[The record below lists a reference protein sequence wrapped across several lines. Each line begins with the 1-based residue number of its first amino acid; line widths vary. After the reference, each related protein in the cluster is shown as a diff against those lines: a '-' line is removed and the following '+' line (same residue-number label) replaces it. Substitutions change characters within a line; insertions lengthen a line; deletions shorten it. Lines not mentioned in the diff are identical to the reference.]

1 MARQISAEKQQMF
14 LNEDV
19 RTLLPRMAVPT
30 IVAQLITTIYNI
42 VDTYFVSTIGTN
54 ATAAVG
60 VNSSLERTITLVG
73 SLIGAGAC
81 SYIARL
87 LGSKKKTLADQVLS
101 TSFLTG
107 FGIGIVLM
115 LLGQLLISPLVDLLG
130 ATAECKVY
138 SMQYASYVLYAA
150 PFMIGSFILNMCLR
164 SEGSATFAMI
174 GIGIGGILNCFL
186 DPLFIYGLDL
196 GVMGASIA
204 TAISKFVSFCILL
217 WPYLRKKSSVEISLK
232 KFLYRRED
240 VKAVLSIGSTSFFR
254 SAMTVVANVV
264 LNNVAG
270 AFSTAALAA
279 ISVANRIMEFPFAI
293 ILGFGQGYQPIV
305 GFNWGA
311 DRMDRVRASY
321 RFALIVTLVGSLV
334 MSAIL
339 IPSASALV
347 HVFNRQADPAVLS
360 LGTLCIILQSIVLF
374 SHGVNSTINMFF
386 AGIGK
391 AKQALLMSTARQGYV
406 FIPVIIVISLLK
418 WSEGVVWAQA
428 IADFLC
434 IFISVPL
441 GLYAFRLISQR
452 EAELGAKE
460 A

>member
-107 FGIGIVLM
+107 FGIGV
-115 LLGQLLISPLVDLLG
+115 
-130 ATAECKVY
+130 
-138 SMQYASYVLYAA
+138 
-150 PFMIGSFILNMCLR
+150 
-164 SEGSATFAMI
+164 
-174 GIGIGGILNCFL
+174 GGILNCFL

-196 GVMGASIA
+196 GVMGASMA

-217 WPYLRKKSSVEISLK
+217 WPYIRKKSSVEISLK
-232 KFLYRRED
+232 KFLYRAED

-321 RFALIVTLVGSLV
+321 RFALIVTLIGSLV

-339 IPSASALV
+339 IPSASTLV
-347 HVFNRQADPAVLS
+347 HVFNRQADPDVLS

-406 FIPVIIVISLLK
+406 FIPVIVVISLLK

-452 EAELGAKE
+452 EAELTAKE

>member
-1 MARQISAEKQQMF
+1 MARPMSEEKKQRM
-14 LNEDV
+14 LTEKMS
-19 RTLLPRMAVPT
+19 TLIPAMAVPT
-30 IVAQLITTIYNI
+30 IVAQLITTIYNL
-42 VDTYFVSTIGTN
+42 VDTYFVSTLGTN

-60 VNSSLERTITLVG
+60 VNASLERAITLIG
-73 SLIGAGAC
+73 SLIGAGAS
-81 SYIARL
+81 SYISRL
-87 LGSKKKTLADQVLS
+87 LGAKKDEDAHRVLS
-101 TSFLTG
+101 TSFFTG
-107 FGIGIVLM
+107 VG
-115 LLGQLLISPLVDLLG
+115 LGALLLIFGKLFIRPVVTFLG
-130 ATAECKVY
+130 ATPECVEY
-138 SMQYASYVLYAA
+138 SMQYANYVLYAA
-150 PFMIGSFILNMCLR
+150 PFMVGSFILNMCLR
-164 SEGSATFAMI
+164 SEGSATFSMI
-174 GIGIGGILNCFL
+174 GIGIGGVLNCFL
-186 DPLFIYGLDL
+186 DPLFIYTFDL
-196 GVMGASIA
+196 GVAGASMA

-217 WPYLRKKSSVEISLK
+217 WPYIQKKSSVRLAISK
-232 KFLYRRED
+232 IKFVAED
-240 VKAVLSIGSTSFFR
+240 VKSVLSIGSTSFFR

-321 RFALIVTLVGSLV
+321 RFALIVTLIGSLV

-339 IPSASALV
+339 IPSASTLV
-347 HVFNRQADPAVLS
+347 HVFNRQADPDVLS

-406 FIPVIIVISLLK
+406 FIPVIVVISLLK

-452 EAELGAKE
+452 EAELTAKE